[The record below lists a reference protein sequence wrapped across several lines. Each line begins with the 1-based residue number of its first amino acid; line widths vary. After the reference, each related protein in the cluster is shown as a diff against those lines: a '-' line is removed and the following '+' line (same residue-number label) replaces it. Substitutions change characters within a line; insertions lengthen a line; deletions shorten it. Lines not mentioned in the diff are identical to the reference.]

1 MSCQIS
7 VKYCTILILII
18 FVSNCKSV
26 KFNELDKM
34 KRIYKHLN
42 EEYLSNP
49 IVEIISKL
57 TRNENWNLCNLSI
70 CYHSNMFGIDVIKP

>member
-26 KFNELDKM
+26 KFNINELDKM

-57 TRNENWNLCNLSI
+57 TRTENLNLCNPSI
-70 CYHSNMFGIDVIKP
+70 FHPSNMLGIDVD